1 MQHVDCGMCSSCD
14 ERLLHVKRVQ
24 RGAQA
29 VSYRVVR
36 CKKCGLVYINPRQ
49 QEEAIAEIY
58 RNTDYF
64 SRAHDSVTGYSHY
77 VSDKDL
83 HVLFFDDQLKILE
96 ERIQKGRLLDVGCA
110 YGFLLG
116 QAAHRGWQP
125 QGVELSGDAADHAR
139 KTYGVPVFNGRLRDA
154 GLAEGGFDAVV
165 MNDVIEH
172 MTDPLA
178 EIREIHRILRPDGLF
193 ILHTPNEAS
202 PWHWLMGSRWIHLK
216 PEEHLYYFSP
226 RTLSDMLGRAGFDV
240 IYARPRSKMTNAAYI
255 GGVIG
260 KLSPTL
266 GRLFA
271 WMAARLPIMK
281 WPFPFPGGGF
291 EALAR
296 KPSIDG

>member
-1 MQHVDCGMCSSCD
+1 MQHVDCGMCRSCD
-14 ERLLHVKRVQ
+14 EQLLHVKRVQ
-24 RGAQA
+24 RGSQA

-58 RNTDYF
+58 RTTDYF

-96 ERIQKGRLLDVGCA
+96 ERIPKGRLLDVGCA

-172 MTDPLA
+172 MTNPLA
-178 EIREIHRILRPDGLF
+178 EIREVHRVLRPGGLF

-226 RTLSDMLGRAGFDV
+226 RTLSDMLRRAGFDV

-260 KLSPTL
+260 KVSPTL
-266 GRLFA
+266 GRLLA
-271 WMAARLPIMK
+271 WTAARLPMMT
-281 WPFPFPGGGF
+281 WPFPFRGGGF

-296 KPSIDG
+296 KPVIDG